1 MLNLLSASLAKG
13 ESSVSKAQYR
23 RNHTAQVAV
32 RDEEGK
38 ILVPNGHKG
47 RSQKGCFGKPEYSQK
62 EKKNGKNK

>member
-23 RNHTAQVAV
+23 RNHTAQV
-32 RDEEGK
+32 G

-47 RSQKGCFGKPEYSQK
+47 RSQKGCFGSPKYNQKK
-62 EKKNGKNK
+62 EKENGKDK